1 MDFELHPT
9 VSLKERSFNVLVAP
23 REHFIQMLNRNLNLQ
38 RYKVLYVTGNFSG
51 ILSRLH
57 RRFTELEI
65 RRGFT
70 TFQLMTILEDA
81 HHSLILIEHDPILY
95 EDSREMVEYISQAM
109 RQAAQEATVLLYSSG
124 VDPFLE
130 DLAKLADR
138 VFYFEEGPQPTP
150 KLSVKT
156 WLKMKDQKTL
166 EAFS

>member
-70 TFQLMTILEDA
+70 TFQLMTILEEA
-81 HHSLILIEHDPILY
+81 HHSLIIIEHDPILY
-95 EDSREMVEYISQAM
+95 EDSREMVEYM
-109 RQAAQEATVLLYSSG
+109 RQAAQEATVLLYSPG

-130 DLAKLADR
+130 DLANGADR
-138 VFYFEEGPQPTP
+138 VFYFEEGPRETP
-150 KLSVKT
+150 RLTAKT
-156 WLKMKDQKTL
+156 WLKMKDPKTL
-166 EAFS
+166 EALS